1 MADEKYTVTPIKIA
15 SEHQINLKEK
25 SNEPKKVKT
34 KKFDIEFNGRK
45 QLIEVENDT
54 GNVIIDGKSFEV
66 SVLLDDD
73 GYYIASV
80 EKNHNYKI
88 EYNKGDIYLEGRLID
103 FNFTPT
109 MPTLNRRKQNL
120 KGENIVKAPLPGV
133 VTEILVKLN
142 QEVSSGDTLCIL
154 EAMKMQN
161 AIVAENGGKITE
173 IFIKQGENVS
183 TNQNLIKIKN
193 DG

>member
-1 MADEKYTVTPIKIA
+1 MTDEKYTVTPIKIA
-15 SEHQINLKEK
+15 SKHQINLKDK

-45 QLIEVENDT
+45 QIIEVENDT

-66 SVLLDDD
+66 NVVLDDD

-154 EAMKMQN
+154 EAMKMQTTIY
-161 AIVAENGGKITE
+161 ASCDGKIEE
-173 IFIKQGENVS
+173 ILVDVGDSVESKD
-183 TNQNLIKIKN
+183 LIARLS
-193 DG
+193 